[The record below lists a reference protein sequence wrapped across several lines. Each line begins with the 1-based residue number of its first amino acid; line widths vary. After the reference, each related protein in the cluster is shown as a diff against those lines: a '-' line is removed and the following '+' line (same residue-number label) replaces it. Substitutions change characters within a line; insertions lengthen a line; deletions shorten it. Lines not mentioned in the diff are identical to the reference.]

1 MIIFEN
7 KIFNI
12 FFVLLLL
19 QIISSKKML
28 LDYNEELDFI
38 TKDGKLYFPVSQE
51 KSISKLKHLRDK
63 SQIKS
68 IRNLEDSESSEE
80 GKEEPVPCVEEMVT
94 GSTYWFFMFMVA
106 ALTLF
111 AGMMSGLTVGY
122 LSVDQLTMELRE
134 TTGTPME
141 KEYSKVI
148 LPVLSNRHWLL
159 CTLLLMNSFAMEAL
173 PVFLDRVFSRFAAVV
188 ISVTLLL
195 IFGEVIPQALCTGP
209 RQIQIAAMAAPM
221 TRFLMIISWPITFWL
236 GKCLDIILGEQGKTR
251 YQNQDL
257 KALVEMHTY
266 DALKKISEEEEK
278 NPYIPKDDIPKPS
291 NTMGLSE
298 EEANL
303 MISALEIREKKVVE
317 IMINFSKVYC
327 IKHEEPI
334 NRKKVLE
341 ILEKGFS
348 RIPIFR
354 NDDKADLIGIL
365 RIKQLINIDFS
376 QNRSLKDLGI
386 RLKLPLVISPNMTL
400 IELLR
405 EFRKGKSHMAFITE
419 QVELLQAKLGLNRN
433 NSVQFNLRYNETFSE
448 SKKIKILG
456 IVTLEDVIEQIFNL
470 EIMDEEDY
478 EKSKRGKRM
487 PSNLRSISNL
497 RSASKINMYFNPEV
511 KQTFIK
517 DQAEQIDRII
527 KEGFKNDTEM
537 KEKFLNKLD
546 KNNEDKKESLL

>member
-1 MIIFEN
+1 MRYFQF
-7 KIFNI
+7 KILFFILLNLNI
-12 FFVLLLL
+12 S
-19 QIISSKKML
+19 IISSKKIL
-28 LDYNEELDFI
+28 LEYNEELDFI
-38 TKDGKLYFPVSQE
+38 EKDGKLYFPVSPE
-51 KSISKLKHLRDK
+51 ISISKIKHLRSLNKDK
-63 SQIKS
+63 GTRI
-68 IRNLEDSESSEE
+68 LDEE
-80 GKEEPVPCVEEMVT
+80 KEPEKVICEEEMVT
-94 GSTYWFFMFMVA
+94 GGTYWFYMFMVA

-173 PVFLDRVFSRFAAVV
+173 PVFLDRVFSRLAAVV

-236 GKCLDIILGEQGKTR
+236 GKALDIILGEQGKTR

-291 NTMGLSE
+291 NTMGLSP

-317 IMINFSKVYC
+317 IMISFDKVYS

-348 RIPIFR
+348 RIPVFR
-354 NDDKADLIGIL
+354 NDDKTDLIGLL
-365 RIKQLINIDFS
+365 RIKQLISIDFN
-376 QNRSLKDLGI
+376 QNRSLKELGI
-386 RLKLPLVISPNMTL
+386 RLKLPLVISPKMTL

-448 SKKIKILG
+448 SKKIKVLG

-478 EKSKRGKRM
+478 EKSKRGKGVRM
-487 PSNLRSISNL
+487 ASNL

-511 KQTFIK
+511 KHTFIK

-527 KEGFKNDTEM
+527 KEGFKNNNEI

-546 KNNEDKKESLL
+546 EDKKESLL

>member
-1 MIIFEN
+1 MNYFQY
-7 KIFNI
+7 KVL
-12 FFVLLLL
+12 FFVLIHLSL
-19 QIISSKKML
+19 ISPKKIL

-51 KSISKLKHLRDK
+51 ISVLKLKHLRSLSKDK
-63 SQIKS
+63 ETRI
-68 IRNLEDSESSEE
+68 LEEDEKQEKVICE
-80 GKEEPVPCVEEMVT
+80 EEMVT

-106 ALTLF
+106 VLTLF

-236 GKCLDIILGEQGKTR
+236 GKALDIILGEQGKTR

-266 DALKKISEEEEK
+266 EALKKISEEEEK
-278 NPYIPKDDIPKPS
+278 NPYIAREDIPKPS
-291 NTMGLSE
+291 NTMGLSP

-317 IMINFSKVYC
+317 IMIHFDKVYS

-348 RIPIFR
+348 RIPVFR
-354 NDDKADLIGIL
+354 NDDKTDLIGLL
-365 RIKQLINIDFS
+365 RIKQLINIDFN
-376 QNRSLKDLGI
+376 QNRSLKELGI
-386 RLKLPLVISPNMTL
+386 RLKLPLVISPKMTL

-419 QVELLQAKLGLNRN
+419 QVELLQSKLGLNRN

-448 SKKIKILG
+448 AKKIKVLG

-478 EKSKRGKRM
+478 EKSKRGRDIR
-487 PSNLRSISNL
+487 NFSNL

-511 KQTFIK
+511 KHTFIK

-527 KEGFKNDTEM
+527 KEGFKNNNEI

-546 KNNEDKKESLL
+546 EEKKESLL

>member
-1 MIIFEN
+1 MKNLQKKSIF
-7 KIFNI
+7 
-12 FFVLLLL
+12 LLLFL
-19 QIISSKKML
+19 LNIQNISSKKLL

-38 TKDGKLYFPVSQE
+38 TKDGKFYFPVSHE
-51 KSISKLKHLRDK
+51 KSVSKIRHLRSFSK
-63 SQIKS
+63 NKPY
-68 IRNLEDSESSEE
+68 RNLEDDEKKE
-80 GKEEPVPCVEEMVT
+80 EEPVACVEEMVT

-106 ALTLF
+106 FLTLF

-159 CTLLLMNSFAMEAL
+159 CTLLFMNSFALEAL

-221 TRFLMIISWPITFWL
+221 TRFLMIVSWPITFWL

-278 NPYIPKDDIPKPS
+278 NPYIPKNDIPKPS
-291 NTMGLSE
+291 NTMGLLQ

-317 IMINFSKVYC
+317 IMINFNKVYL
-327 IKHEEPI
+327 IKLEELI
-334 NRKKVLE
+334 NRKKILE

-348 RIPIFR
+348 RIPVFR
-354 NDDKADLIGIL
+354 NDDKNDLIGLL
-365 RIKQLINIDFS
+365 RIKQLINIDFN
-376 QNRSLKDLGI
+376 QNKSLKDLGI

-433 NSVQFNLRYNETFSE
+433 NSVQFNLRYNETFAE

-470 EIMDEEDY
+470 EILDEEDY
-478 EKSKRGKRM
+478 EKSKGGKR
-487 PSNLRSISNL
+487 IASNL

>member
-1 MIIFEN
+1 MGFIKKKFYFLIILS
-7 KIFNI
+7 IT
-12 FFVLLLL
+12 
-19 QIISSKKML
+19 IISSKKIL
-28 LDYNEELDFI
+28 IDYNEELDYI
-38 TKDGKLYFPVSQE
+38 IKDGKYYFPIPEE
-51 KSISKLKHLRDK
+51 KSFSKIKNLRSLTKIQKTRILD
-63 SQIKS
+63 
-68 IRNLEDSESSEE
+68 EE
-80 GKEEPVPCVEEMVT
+80 KEGEKVICEEEMVT
-94 GSTYWFFMFMVA
+94 GGKYWFFMFMVA

-122 LSVDQLTMELRE
+122 LSVDKLTMELRE
-134 TTGTPME
+134 KTGTQME

-148 LPVLSNRHWLL
+148 LPVLSNHHWLL

-173 PVFLDRVFSRFAAVV
+173 PVFLDRVFSRLTAVI

-209 RQIQIAAMAAPM
+209 RQIEIAAMAAPL
-221 TRFLMIISWPITFWL
+221 TRFLMIISWPISYWL

-266 DALKKISEEEEK
+266 EAIKKISEEEEK
-278 NPYIPKDDIPKPS
+278 NPYIDKNDIPKPS
-291 NTMGLSE
+291 NTMGLSP

-317 IMINFSKVYC
+317 IMIAFDKVYS

-341 ILEKGFS
+341 ILDKGFS
-348 RIPIFR
+348 RIPVFR
-354 NDDKADLIGIL
+354 NDDKTDLIGIL
-365 RIKQLINIDFS
+365 RIKQLISIDFN
-376 QNRSLKDLGI
+376 QNRSLKELGI
-386 RLKLPLVISPNMTL
+386 RLKLPLVISPKMTL
-400 IELLR
+400 IDLLR

-433 NSVQFNLRYNETFSE
+433 NSIQFNLRYNETFSE
-448 SKKIKILG
+448 SKKIKVLG

-478 EKSKRGKRM
+478 EKSKKAKGIRTG
-487 PSNLRSISNL
+487 STLRSG
-497 RSASKINMYFNPEV
+497 SKINMYFNPEV
-511 KQTFIK
+511 KHTFIK

-527 KEGFKNDTEM
+527 KEGFKNDVEM

-546 KNNEDKKESLL
+546 EDKKENLL

>member
-1 MIIFEN
+1 MKIIQDMN
-7 KIFNI
+7 KLLFL
-12 FFVLLLL
+12 VLLSI
-19 QIISSKKML
+19 QIISSKKL
-28 LDYNEELDFI
+28 LVEYNEELDFI
-38 TKDGKLYFPVSQE
+38 SKDGKLYFPVPQE
-51 KSISKLKHLRDK
+51 SSSSKIKHLRSFYQK
-63 SQIKS
+63 NKE
-68 IRNLEDSESSEE
+68 IRNLEEAA
-80 GKEEPVPCVEEMVT
+80 GKEEEAPACVEEMVT

-106 ALTLF
+106 VLTLF

-278 NPYIPKDDIPKPS
+278 NPYIPKEDIPKPS
-291 NTMGLSE
+291 NTMGLVQE
-298 EEANL
+298 QANL
-303 MISALEIREKKVVE
+303 MISALEIKEKKVVE
-317 IMINFSKVYC
+317 VMIHFESVYS

-334 NRKKVLE
+334 NRKKVME

-348 RIPIFR
+348 RIPVFR
-354 NDDKADLIGIL
+354 NDDKTDLIGLL

-386 RLKLPLVISPNMTL
+386 RLKLPLVISPKMTL

-433 NSVQFNLRYNETFSE
+433 NSVQFNLRYNETFAE

-456 IVTLEDVIEQIFNL
+456 IITLEDVIEQIFNL

-478 EKSKRGKRM
+478 EKSKRGNRM
-487 PSNLRSISNL
+487 PSNL

-511 KQTFIK
+511 KHTFIK

-527 KEGFKNDTEM
+527 KEGFKNDIEM
-537 KEKFLNKLD
+537 KEKFLSKLD
-546 KNNEDKKESLL
+546 KDKEKEMEDKKESLL

>member
-1 MIIFEN
+1 MKFIKKNFLFLI
-7 KIFNI
+7 
-12 FFVLLLL
+12 LLT
-19 QIISSKKML
+19 ICFTSSKKIL
-28 LDYNEELDFI
+28 IDYNEELDFI
-38 TKDGKLYFPVSQE
+38 IKDGTYYFPLSE
-51 KSISKLKHLRDK
+51 KKSPIKIKNLLSLSKN
-63 SQIKS
+63 
-68 IRNLEDSESSEE
+68 RNLEEE
-80 GKEEPVPCVEEMVT
+80 KKEPEKVICEEEMVT
-94 GSTYWFFMFMVA
+94 GGTYWFFMFMVA
-106 ALTLF
+106 FLTLF

-122 LSVDQLTMELRE
+122 LSVDKLTMELRE
-134 TTGTPME
+134 KTGSQME

-148 LPVLSNRHWLL
+148 LPVLSNHHWLL

-173 PVFLDRVFSRFAAVV
+173 PVFLDRVFSRLTAVI

-209 RQIQIAAMAAPM
+209 RQIQIAAMAAPL
-221 TRFLMIISWPITFWL
+221 TRFLMIISWPISYWL

-266 DALKKISEEEEK
+266 EAIKKISEEEEQ
-278 NPYIPKDDIPKPS
+278 NPYIAKEDIPKPS
-291 NTMGLSE
+291 NTMGLSK

-317 IMINFSKVYC
+317 IMIKFENVYS
-327 IKHEEPI
+327 IKHEEPL

-341 ILEKGFS
+341 ILDKGYS
-348 RIPIFR
+348 RIPVFR
-354 NDDKADLIGIL
+354 NDDKTDLIGIL
-365 RIKQLINIDFS
+365 RIKQLISIDFN
-376 QNRSLKDLGI
+376 QNRSLKELGI
-386 RLKLPLVISPNMTL
+386 RLKLPLVISPKMTL

-433 NSVQFNLRYNETFSE
+433 NSIQFNLRYNETFSE
-448 SKKIKILG
+448 SKKIKVLG

-478 EKSKRGKRM
+478 EKSKRLVNKRTS
-487 PSNLRSISNL
+487 SNLRT
-497 RSASKINMYFNPEV
+497 ASKIYFNPEV
-511 KQTFIK
+511 KHTFIK

-527 KEGFKNDTEM
+527 KEGFKDVEM
-537 KEKFLNKLD
+537 KEKYLNKLD
-546 KNNEDKKESLL
+546 EDKKENLL